1 MAQVRAH
8 TIEDDGER
16 MIPEFH
22 HDAVVYAEHMVRYLF
37 ASRFVAGKTVLDV
50 ASGVGYGSD
59 MLKAAGAAQVIGIDR
74 STEAIT
80 YGQEHHSALGSE
92 YLLADAGSLPLRD
105 RQLDVVVSFETIEH
119 VLDYRL
125 FLTEIQRVLRRGGL
139 LIISTPNKLTFPEGN
154 PYHTKEFT
162 FTELKEALTTRFEH
176 IGMFP
181 QDNWITSAILSPS
194 TMERADEPIGGNA
207 KIFKTVGRPAEKTLY
222 IVALCSDAPLPKVS
236 QQVAM
241 TDIAELERYVEE
253 IGRIGADVHRL
264 SSDVAERDAALAGK
278 DAALADKD
286 AALADKDAALAHKDA
301 ALADKDAA
309 LAQRQEALEQTTQEL
324 ITFRQSLGYRILE
337 GYRRRI
343 RWLFPPNSHRGL
355 PYRALRR
362 LVRWL
367 AKRR

>member
-286 AALADKDAALAHKDA
+286 AALAHKDA